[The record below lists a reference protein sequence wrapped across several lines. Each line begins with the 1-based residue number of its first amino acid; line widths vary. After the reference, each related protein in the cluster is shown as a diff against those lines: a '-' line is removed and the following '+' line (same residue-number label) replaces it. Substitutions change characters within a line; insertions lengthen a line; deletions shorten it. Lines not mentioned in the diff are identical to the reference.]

1 MVDLTGRRSALGS
14 HTGRAD
20 FHAFQSNTRD
30 SLPTILPSDCTDPDG
45 TKKVGRDETQARQT
59 REHEDTICQPA
70 RLLAPEGFDAGAIAG
85 LAASVRPV
93 YMQVK
98 TVHCIPWMSM
108 SFVAKARGSPSDS

>member
-1 MVDLTGRRSALGS
+1 MPFSQTPVIRCQQFYLLTAP
-14 HTGRAD
+14 
-20 FHAFQSNTRD
+20 
-30 SLPTILPSDCTDPDG
+30 SLTEQ
-45 TKKVGRDETQARQT
+45 KEVGRDETQARQA